1 MLSNI
6 TIRTKLILS
15 FIVVLLVPSVTIG
28 LTSFSNSK
36 NKVEEQI
43 SLSAKE
49 SVALL
54 NATIDQFIEPQ
65 INNADYLSDSITM
78 SEYQDA
84 TNFRSNTLTAFLG
97 KHPEISTIYIG
108 TADGT
113 FINAPDKEMP
123 AGYDPRQRPWY
134 KSAMNKK
141 GEVILTSPYVSA
153 TTGDFVVAIA
163 ATVKDGSAVIS
174 WELKLDT
181 IEKITKAVTIGKQ
194 GYTFILDQDKKIVAH
209 PNVKSNEEQTADWA
223 VDMFSSTAGSFDYT
237 SDKED
242 KKMFYETNTLTG
254 WKIGGTMNQ
263 HEVDTEAQPI
273 LIGTV
278 TVLAIATVFGAIL
291 AYFIIRSIAR
301 PLRRL
306 VAVSEKIGA
315 GDLTHKV
322 ELQTNDELGKLGAS
336 FDKMVESLRSILS
349 SLSTSIE
356 QVASSSEQLKAS
368 ADQTTSA
375 TEHVASAIQE
385 IASGSE
391 TSSEL
396 LEKNS
401 TSIDE
406 ILKGVLRIAESSTM
420 VSELSRETAADA
432 EDGGESVDNNL
443 VQMESIHTSVGESN
457 KVIQSLAERSQEIG
471 KIIDVINGISEQTNL
486 LALNAAIEAARA
498 GEHGKGFAVVA
509 DEVRKL
515 AEQSQSS
522 TKLISELIGTIQRD
536 TQHSV
541 KIMEEVTVNAE
552 QGVKVSVETSQKFA
566 KIIEST
572 KAIAPQ
578 LEEISATVQQI
589 SASVEEVAASS
600 THITQTA
607 KVNSS
612 NSEEVAASTEEQL
625 ASMEEINSS
634 AQSLAYMADELKDLV
649 SKFKI

>member
-6 TIRTKLILS
+6 TIRSKLIIS
-15 FIVVLLVPSVTIG
+15 FIAVLLLPSVIIG
-28 LTSFSNSK
+28 WTSFSNSK

-43 SLSAKE
+43 SISAKE
-49 SVALL
+49 SVSLL
-54 NATIDQFIEPQ
+54 TATIDQFIEPEMKN
-65 INNADYLSDSITM
+65 IDYLSEGITADT
-78 SEYQDA
+78 YQNAD
-84 TNFRSNTLTAFLG
+84 NFRTNTLTAFIET
-97 KHPEISTIYIG
+97 HPEISTIYVG

-113 FINAPDKEMP
+113 FINAPAQEMP
-123 AGYDPRQRPWY
+123 AGYDPRERPWY
-134 KSAMNKK
+134 KSAMSEK
-141 GEVILTSPYVSA
+141 GKVIITSPFVSA
-153 TTGDFVVAIA
+153 TTGDFVVGIA
-163 ATVKDGSAVIS
+163 KIVKDGTAVLAC
-174 WELKLDT
+174 ELKLET
-181 IEKITKAVTIGKQ
+181 IEKITNEVSIGNK

-209 PNVKSNEEQTADWA
+209 PSLKSNEEQTADWA
-223 VDMFSSTAGSFDYT
+223 GNMFKSDTGSFNYT
-237 SDKED
+237 FDKED
-242 KKMFYETNTLTG
+242 KKMFYATNQFTG
-254 WKIGGTMNQ
+254 WKIGGTLNQ
-263 HEVDTEAQPI
+263 QEIDDEAQPI

-278 TVLAIATVFGAIL
+278 EVLAVAIVLGAIIVFL
-291 AYFIIRSIAR
+291 IIRSIIK
-301 PLRRL
+301 PLGRL
-306 VAVSEKIGA
+306 VNISEKIGA
-315 GDLTHKV
+315 GDLTEKV
-322 ELQTNDELGKLGAS
+322 ELKTKDELGKLGES
-336 FDKMVESLRSILS
+336 FDKMVDSLRSILS

-385 IASGSE
+385 IAGGSE

-406 ILKGVLRIAESSTM
+406 VLQGVLRIAESSTN
-420 VSELSRETAADA
+420 VSDLSRETSAEA
-432 EDGGESVDNNL
+432 EDGGKSVDSNL
-443 VQMESIHTSVGESN
+443 VQMESIHASVGESN
-457 KVIQSLAERSQEIG
+457 KVIQSLAVRSQEIG
-471 KIIDVINGISEQTNL
+471 KIVEVINGIAEQTNL

-522 TKLISELIGTIQRD
+522 TKLISELISTIQRD
-536 TQHSV
+536 TEQSV

-566 KIIEST
+566 KIIQST
-572 KAIAPQ
+572 KAITPQ
-578 LEEISATVQQI
+578 IEEISATVQQI
-589 SASVEEVAASS
+589 SASVEELS
-600 THITQTA
+600 TSATNITQLA

-612 NSEEVAASTEEQL
+612 NSEEVAASTQEQL

-649 SKFKI
+649 NRFKI